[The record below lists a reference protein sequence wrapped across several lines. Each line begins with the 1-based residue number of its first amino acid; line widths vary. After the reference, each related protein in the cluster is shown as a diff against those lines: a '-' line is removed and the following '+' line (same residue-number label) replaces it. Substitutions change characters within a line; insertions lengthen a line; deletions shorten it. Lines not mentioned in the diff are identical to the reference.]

1 MESLG
6 PVSITITD
14 MVGEIVYNQSIT
26 ISKKA
31 SFIIELD
38 CVDTRKYEI
47 SISNNVNQINAVF
60 FKD

>member
-1 MESLG
+1 
-6 PVSITITD
+6 

-26 ISKKA
+26 ISKKT

-60 FKD
+60 VKD